1 MEPELAAKIQRRDEI
16 LRRIRKILIERLQV
30 RRESDEL
37 DPDTPLFG
45 AGIGL
50 DSVDS
55 VELIVSI
62 EAESNLKFR
71 QDLSGR
77 RYMRTINTMADMILY
92 LLDENDEKRS
102 REQAGGVDAH
112 G

>member
-1 MEPELAAKIQRRDEI
+1 MDPELAAKIERRDDI

-30 RRESDEL
+30 RREDDEL

-62 EAESNLKFR
+62 ETEFGLKLR
-71 QDLSGR
+71 QELSGR
-77 RYMRTINTMADMILY
+77 RHMRTINTMADMIVH
-92 LLDENDEKRS
+92 LLEAKQQNEQSGGNDARS
-102 REQAGGVDAH
+102 
-112 G
+112 

>member
-1 MEPELAAKIQRRDEI
+1 VDPELAVKIERRDEI
-16 LRRIRKILIERLQV
+16 LRRIQKILIERLQV
-30 RRESDEL
+30 RREPNEL

-55 VELIVSI
+55 VELVVSI
-62 EAESNLKFR
+62 EAEFGLKLR
-71 QDLSGR
+71 QELSVR
-77 RYMRTINTMADMILY
+77 RHMRTINTLADLVSH
-92 LLDENDEKRS
+92 LADAKQQQ
-102 REQAGGVDAH
+102 EQSGDANAR

>member
-1 MEPELAAKIQRRDEI
+1 MDPELAAKIDRREDI

-30 RRESDEL
+30 RREADEL

-62 EAESNLKFR
+62 ETEFGLKLK
-71 QDLSGR
+71 QEASGR
-77 RYMRTINTMADMILY
+77 RFMRTINTMADMVSHFM
-92 LLDENDEKRS
+92 DEKQGQ
-102 REQAGGVDAH
+102 EQAGGANAR

>member
-1 MEPELAAKIQRRDEI
+1 MESELAAKIERRDDI
-16 LRRIRKILIERLQV
+16 LRRIRRILIERLQV
-30 RRESDEL
+30 RREPDEL

-62 EAESNLKFR
+62 ESEFGLKLR
-71 QDLSGR
+71 QDVSGR
-77 RYMRTINTMADMILY
+77 RYMRTINTMADMIVH
-92 LLDENDEKRS
+92 LLEEKQQ
-102 REQAGGVDAH
+102 REQAGGADAR

>member
-1 MEPELAAKIQRRDEI
+1 MDPELAAKIERREDI
-16 LRRIRKILIERLQV
+16 LRRIRRILIERLQV
-30 RRESDEL
+30 RRDSDEL

-55 VELIVSI
+55 VELVVSI
-62 EAESNLKFR
+62 ETEFGLKLK

-77 RYMRTINTMADMILY
+77 RFMRTINTMADMVSH
-92 LLDENDEKRS
+92 LLDEKQQT
-102 REQAGGVDAH
+102 EQAGGADAR

>member
-1 MEPELAAKIQRRDEI
+1 VDPELAAKIERREDI

-30 RRESDEL
+30 RREFDEL

-55 VELIVSI
+55 VELVVSI
-62 EAESNLKFR
+62 ETEFGLKLK
-71 QDLSGR
+71 QELSGR
-77 RYMRTINTMADMILY
+77 RFMRTINTMADMVAH
-92 LLDENDEKRS
+92 LLDAKQQ
-102 REQAGGVDAH
+102 REQAGGVDAL

>member
-1 MEPELAAKIQRRDEI
+1 MEPELAAKIERRDAI

-30 RRESDEL
+30 RREPDEL

-62 EAESNLKFR
+62 ETEFGLKLR
-71 QDLSGR
+71 QDVSGR
-77 RYMRTINTMADMILY
+77 RHMRTINTMADMILH
-92 LLDENDEKRS
+92 LLDENRQ
-102 REQAGGVDAH
+102 REQAGGADAH

>member
-1 MEPELAAKIQRRDEI
+1 MDPELALQIQRRDE
-16 LRRIRKILIERLQV
+16 LLQRIRKILIERLQV
-30 RRESDEL
+30 RREVDEL

-55 VELIVSI
+55 VELIISV
-62 EAESNLKFR
+62 ETEFGLKLR
-71 QDLSGR
+71 QDASGR
-77 RYMRTINTMADMILY
+77 RYMRTINTMADMISV
-92 LLDENDEKRS
+92 LLQEKQQ
-102 REQAGGVDAH
+102 REQAGGADAH

>member
-1 MEPELAAKIQRRDEI
+1 MDPELAAKIERREDI
-16 LRRIRKILIERLQV
+16 LKRIRRILIERLQV
-30 RRESDEL
+30 RRELDEL

-55 VELIVSI
+55 VELVVSI
-62 EAESNLKFR
+62 ETEFGLKLK
-71 QDLSGR
+71 QDASGR
-77 RYMRTINTMADMILY
+77 RFMRTINTMADMVGH
-92 LLDENDEKRS
+92 LLDEKQQK
-102 REQAGGVDAH
+102 EQAGGADAR

>member
-1 MEPELAAKIQRRDEI
+1 MDPELAAKIERRDEI
-16 LRRIRKILIERLQV
+16 LRRIQKILIERLQV
-30 RRESDEL
+30 RRESNEL

-62 EAESNLKFR
+62 EAEFGLKLR
-71 QDLSGR
+71 HEASGR
-77 RYMRTINTMADMILY
+77 RYMRTINTMADMISQLI
-92 LLDENDEKRS
+92 EA
-102 REQAGGVDAH
+102 EQQQNQSGGADAR

>member
-1 MEPELAAKIQRRDEI
+1 VDPELAAKIERREDI
-16 LRRIRKILIERLQV
+16 LRRIRRILIERLQV
-30 RRESDEL
+30 RRDSDEL

-55 VELIVSI
+55 VELVVSI
-62 EAESNLKFR
+62 ETEFGLKLK

-77 RYMRTINTMADMILY
+77 RFMRTINTMADMVSH
-92 LLDENDEKRS
+92 LLDEKQQK
-102 REQAGGVDAH
+102 EQAGGVDAR

>member
-1 MEPELAAKIQRRDEI
+1 MDPELAAKIERRDEI
-16 LRRIRKILIERLQV
+16 LRRLQKILIERLQV
-30 RRESDEL
+30 RREPNEL

-55 VELIVSI
+55 VELVVSI
-62 EAESNLKFR
+62 EAEFGIKMR
-71 QDLSGR
+71 QELSGR
-77 RYMRTINTMADMILY
+77 RFMRTINTLADMIS
-92 LLDENDEKRS
+92 LLLEAKQQQDQS
-102 REQAGGVDAH
+102 GGADAR

>member
-1 MEPELAAKIQRRDEI
+1 MDPELAIKIERRDDI

-30 RRESDEL
+30 RREPDEL

-62 EAESNLKFR
+62 ETEFSLKLR
-71 QDLSGR
+71 QDASGR
-77 RYMRTINTMADMILY
+77 RYMRTINTMADMIVH
-92 LLDENDEKRS
+92 LLDEKRQAQ
-102 REQAGGVDAH
+102 EAGGADARA
-112 G
+112 

>member
-1 MEPELAAKIQRRDEI
+1 VDPELAAKIKRRDEI
-16 LRRIRKILIERLQV
+16 LRRIQKILIERLQV
-30 RRESDEL
+30 RREPNEL

-62 EAESNLKFR
+62 ETEFGLKLR
-71 QDLSGR
+71 QELSGR
-77 RYMRTINTMADMILY
+77 RHMRTINTLADMISHML
-92 LLDENDEKRS
+92 EAKQE
-102 REQAGGVDAH
+102 EQSGDVDAR

>member
-1 MEPELAAKIQRRDEI
+1 VDPVLAAKIERREDI

-30 RRESDEL
+30 RRDSDEL

-55 VELIVSI
+55 VELVVSI
-62 EAESNLKFR
+62 ETEFGLKLK
-71 QDLSGR
+71 QEASGR
-77 RYMRTINTMADMILY
+77 RFMRTINTMADMVSHLM
-92 LLDENDEKRS
+92 DEKQS
-102 REQAGGVDAH
+102 QEEAGGADARR
-112 G
+112 

>member
-1 MEPELAAKIQRRDEI
+1 VDPELAARIARRDEI
-16 LRRIRKILIERLQV
+16 LRRIQKILIERLQV
-30 RRESDEL
+30 RRQPDEL

-55 VELIVSI
+55 VELVVSI
-62 EAESNLKFR
+62 ETEFGLKLR
-71 QDLSGR
+71 QEEISGR
-77 RYMRTINTMADMILY
+77 RYMRTINTLADMILIMM
-92 LLDENDEKRS
+92 EVKERQ
-102 REQAGGVDAH
+102 EQAEVSDAL